1 MTNGFSVATVKNSP
15 NMAWFQARIMG
26 GSVLYAPLASG
37 SVHIDDLAAEG
48 IIVACAPLP
57 LC

>member
-26 GSVLYAPLASG
+26 GSVLCAPLACG
-37 SVHIDDLAAEG
+37 SVRIDDLAAVG
-48 IIVACAPLP
+48 IIAACAPLP